1 MMFPLKTILLTGASG
16 LIGRYLMKDLLLQG
30 HCLVVLSRRKGVY
43 SAKDRIESIIKD
55 WEGRLQRRLV
65 RPHVV
70 EGDIRNP
77 FCGLE
82 LENSL
87 GTKKK
92 ILSLPRCVGTIDAV
106 LHSAASLRFEKDHT
120 GEEPVRSN
128 VEGVRNALA
137 LAEAL
142 GVSQFHHIS
151 TAYVCGK
158 SGSAAVSPSA
168 LNVGQA
174 FQNIYEESKLQAEQL
189 VHQASGIS
197 SKTIYR
203 PSIVVGD
210 SETGFT
216 STFSTIYSLI
226 RFLRAL
232 PDHNAYN
239 IPWILSRLQLSGDEG
254 KNLVPVDWVSQQI
267 AGVINEPELHNQTI
281 HLTSPIKVPGAV
293 IRDAIIEAIRVE
305 SEAWKSM
312 ATKANLS
319 QAINAVSDEAF
330 DTYLDAYR
338 GYLADDPNFTPSR
351 LGSAGFWKDAPALDC
366 KAMVKLFSYAIRSRF
381 RDTTPFPVPT
391 NEADLSGME
400 HPLPI
405 QTWIDE
411 FLEVATSSPRLDD
424 LDESAFQLRLSGFG
438 GGHWKIARSK
448 DASGVSNAV
457 VHLSMDSWCEL
468 LETKNSATNLL
479 EQGKLVLIS
488 DLATRKAVMTLLIE
502 LIEDSKERFTNY
514 QTSELPTVLPIDQH
528 RKGGRRFA

>member
-30 HCLVVLSRRKGVY
+30 HSLVVLSRRKGVY

-55 WEGRLQRRLV
+55 WEDRLQRRLV

-82 LENSL
+82 LENSV
-87 GTKKK
+87 GTKK
-92 ILSLPRCVGTIDAV
+92 ILSLPRSVGTIDTI

-128 VEGVRNALA
+128 VEGARNAIA

-142 GVSQFHHIS
+142 GVSQYHHIS

-158 SGSAAVSPSA
+158 SGSAAVSPSD
-168 LNVGQA
+168 LEVGQA

-232 PDHNAYN
+232 PEHNAYD
-239 IPWILSRLQLSGDEG
+239 IPWILSRLQLTGNEG
-254 KNLVPVDWVSQQI
+254 KNLVPVDWVSQRI
-267 AGVINEPELHNQTI
+267 ADVINSPELHNQTI
-281 HLTSPIKVPGAV
+281 HLSSPIKVPGAI
-293 IRDAIIEAIRVE
+293 IRDAIIEAIEVE
-305 SEAWKSM
+305 DVAWKSM
-312 ATKANLS
+312 ATKSNLS

-351 LGSAGFWKDAPALDC
+351 PGPIGFWKDAPVLDRQ
-366 KAMVKLFSYAIRSRF
+366 AMVKLFTYAIRSRF

-391 NEADLSGME
+391 NEADLPGME
-400 HPLPI
+400 NPLPI
-405 QTWIDE
+405 QIWIDE
-411 FLEVATSSPRLDD
+411 FLGGNANSPK
-424 LDESAFQLRLSGFG
+424 LDELDASAFQLRLSGFG
-438 GGHWKIARSK
+438 GGNWKIARSK

-457 VHLSMDSWCEL
+457 VHMSMDSWYDL
-468 LETKNSATNLL
+468 LETTTSVTSLL
-479 EQGKLVLIS
+479 EQGKLVLIT
-488 DLATRKAVMTLLIE
+488 DKAARTGVMTLLIE

-514 QTSELPTVLPIDQH
+514 QEGDLPSVLPIDQH